1 VSVTTGQHLI
11 HTATVFAVI
20 GAAVVLALTGHIAGT
35 VAIGVIVLAGGL
47 GGAPA
52 ISGLLGSKG

>member
-1 VSVTTGQHLI
+1 
-11 HTATVFAVI
+11 VI